1 MKIQIVTA
9 VGEGST
15 SLASFDCALQNAG
28 VSNYNLIPLSSVIP
42 PNSTIEVVEKYVTP
56 EEDFGKRLYVVKAE
70 QRSEKVG
77 ECIGAGIGW
86 YQLEDGR
93 GFFVEHEAKG
103 LTREEVNE
111 NLSYLIENTLRDMCT
126 NRNIKFQPND
136 MFMLRDSKISEKQ
149 HECQLVLAVY
159 QHQEWDK

>member
-1 MKIQIVTA
+1 MNIQIVTA
-9 VGEGST
+9 GGEGST

-42 PNSTIEVVEKYVTP
+42 PNSTVEVVEKYVTP

-70 QRSEKVG
+70 QRSERVG

-93 GFFVEHEAKG
+93 GFFVEHETHG
-103 LTREEVNE
+103 SDVMEVE
-111 NLSYLIENTLRDMCT
+111 NSLRHMIRSSLED
-126 NRNIKFQPND
+126 
-136 MFMLRDSKISEKQ
+136 MLRFRDLEFEIEKINMQLSVGVSKSKYAS
-149 HECQLVLAVY
+149 VLSIAVY
-159 QHQEWDK
+159 KQVEW

>member
-93 GFFVEHEAKG
+93 GFFVEHEIKG
-103 LTREEVNE
+103 TSIEQVKKQ
-111 NLSYLIENTLRDMCT
+111 LISMILHTLGDMC
-126 NRNIKFQPND
+126 KFRGIVFSEENVN
-136 MFMLRDSKISEKQ
+136 MLINFSKSSSQ
-149 HECQLVLAVY
+149 HECALVLAIY
-159 QHQEWDK
+159 QSQDWI

>member
-1 MKIQIVTA
+1 MNIKIVTA

-42 PNSTIEVVEKYVTP
+42 PNSTVEVVEKYTTP

-70 QRSEKVG
+70 QRSKRVG
-77 ECIGAGIGW
+77 DCIGAGIGW

-93 GFFVEHEAKG
+93 GFFVEHELHG
-103 LTREEVNE
+103 HDRLEVE
-111 NLSYLIENTLRDMCT
+111 NSLKKLIMNTLADMC
-126 NRNIKFQPND
+126 RF
-136 MFMLRDSKISEKQ
+136 RKIQFESEKVNAAFSVEVAK
-149 HECQLVLAVY
+149 HEFTCALSIAIY
-159 QHQEWDK
+159 RQEDW